1 MSRCL
6 SQLLIKYQTEE
17 EAEILAIANK
27 LDEPEKNRVLE
38 LYEPSKITAD
48 DLSREYSPADVKQ
61 LCLRTK
67 VRVNMTFF
75 NCLWDAKKRFD
86 KKGRLENRSER
97 FVNEMLKKAV
107 RKKMV
112 FPYSPERVA
121 KCNHIR
127 QCQLKKDNNAR
138 LDRWSM
144 EFRQS
149 PVVEH
154 SYAIEPSLL
163 MAQPSN
169 EILGNRNTETV
180 NNIII
185 YPSSVAAET
194 QESSIGMPESE
205 LEIWIDTAEDDEEI
219 EDANVSKD
227 SREQI
232 IVEDNADWVEA
243 AININ
248 SQSVDILNGDLQTP
262 QSESQPE
269 DYNVFGTQVPCTS
282 TQSQG
287 TEPFLVG

>member
-169 EILGNRNTETV
+169 EIL
-180 NNIII
+180 
-185 YPSSVAAET
+185 AET

>member
-169 EILGNRNTETV
+169 EIL
-180 NNIII
+180 
-185 YPSSVAAET
+185 ET